1 MADFYELPTIQFCSD
16 ILVVLNFI
24 LKILLVCLVIGLD
37 YKSLAPSMA
46 KTVNGLSLVT
56 HY

>member
-1 MADFYELPTIQFCSD
+1 MADFYELPTIQFCSY

-24 LKILLVCLVIGLD
+24 LKNLLVCLVIGLD
-37 YKSLAPSMA
+37 YESLAPSMA
-46 KTVNGLSLVT
+46 KTINGLNLVS